1 MTHTIILIQFCT
13 QYTQSHTYDKIS
25 ASFEYNLKELFFHF
39 CPFSESAREMATSF
53 QKYLKQKLKEIQLD
67 ESVYTEYITS
77 ILEDETSDDEKRET
91 LEEVLSGVLV
101 RQD

>member
-1 MTHTIILIQFCT
+1 
-13 QYTQSHTYDKIS
+13 
-25 ASFEYNLKELFFHF
+25 
-39 CPFSESAREMATSF
+39 MATDF

-91 LEEVLSGVLV
+91 LEEVLAGVLV
-101 RQD
+101 RNGISSVFHSYLLHLLHRNQTLRQSLWKF

>member
-1 MTHTIILIQFCT
+1 
-13 QYTQSHTYDKIS
+13 
-25 ASFEYNLKELFFHF
+25 
-39 CPFSESAREMATSF
+39 MATDF

-91 LEEVLSGVLV
+91 LEEVLAGVLV
-101 RQD
+101 RDEILSVFDQFLSFTSPP